1 MDEFRIRVEIAKL
14 IREGRLN
21 AGLTQD
27 EVAEILRMKQPTYS
41 QYERGTRVPGVIQ
54 FMDIFEA
61 MGLDPGRE
69 MDKLVERLKA

>member
-1 MDEFRIRVEIAKL
+1 MNEVKIRNEIANL
-14 IREGRLN
+14 IKEGRLK

-27 EVAEILRMKQPTYS
+27 DMADRLNIKQPTYA
-41 QYERGTRVPGVIQ
+41 QYERATRVPGVIQ

-69 MDKLVERLKA
+69 MDKLVERVKE

>member
-1 MDEFRIRVEIAKL
+1 MNEDKIKVEVANL
-14 IREGRLN
+14 IKEGRLK

-27 EVAEILRMKQPTYS
+27 DMADRLNIKQPTYS

-69 MDKLVERLKA
+69 MDKLVKRLKE